1 MGSASIDILFD
12 KINREA
18 AQFIQERTLVA
29 MRLFLKEMGRGLSVT
44 KAAKKTGVAV
54 FTVRRWVFRSVSG
67 GAFPSSFRD
76 LIRLLMACCL
86 RRRTRP
92 VVTKQE
98 VGLVVARPR
107 IMNLLCQG
115 AGGLWT
121 GLGWVTPDGWTSS
134 Y

>member
-12 KINREA
+12 KIDHEA
-18 AQFIQERTLVA
+18 AQFLQERTLVA
-29 MRLFLKEMGRGLSVT
+29 MRLFLKEMGTGLSVS

-98 VGLVVARPR
+98 VGQVVARPR
-107 IMNLLCQG
+107 IMPVM
-115 AGGLWT
+115 GGR
-121 GLGWVTPDGWTSS
+121 VARS
-134 Y
+134 

>member
-1 MGSASIDILFD
+1 MGSASLDVLFD

-76 LIRLLMACCL
+76 LMQVHPFRKLAHT
-86 RRRTRP
+86 RQRKRHPQPGNHPKGRSRT
-92 VVTKQE
+92 
-98 VGLVVARPR
+98 
-107 IMNLLCQG
+107 I
-115 AGGLWT
+115 
-121 GLGWVTPDGWTSS
+121 
-134 Y
+134 